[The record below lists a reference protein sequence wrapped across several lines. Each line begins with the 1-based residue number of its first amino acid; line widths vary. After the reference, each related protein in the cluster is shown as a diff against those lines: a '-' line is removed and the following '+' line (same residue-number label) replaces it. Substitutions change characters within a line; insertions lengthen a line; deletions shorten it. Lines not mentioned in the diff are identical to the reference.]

1 MLHILFCLLSK
12 DYNKTN
18 LQFKNLKLLTMNQL
32 KRLLLRK
39 CKSIS
44 FLILLQLFVIAA
56 SAQIKVSGKVTGPDG
71 KGVPSA
77 SVSIRN
83 TTFGAATD
91 ADGMYSITADLKP
104 ATYTIDYTGVGYKSK
119 EQSLI
124 VNNSV
129 AYTSD
134 IQLSEDALKMD
145 EVVVI
150 GSSLKQSRK
159 ELGNTVNSVSAKQL
173 INTGSGN
180 LSAALQGKVPG
191 AQITQTSGD
200 PSGGISIRMR
210 GTSTIKG
217 SSEPLYVI
225 DGVIV
230 SNATTNVTNLNVG
243 AGASAELGT
252 NRMADINPNDIEKI
266 DIIPGASASAIYGS
280 RASNGVVLITTKTG
294 KAGQL
299 KIDFGTSLISNSLR
313 KKVYISTYGK
323 QFGYAALR
331 LGNISNAGGPPTYT
345 GATTTYTRPDGQVRI
360 LATDL
365 VDVTRYDY
373 QDNIF
378 QKGMGTD
385 NYISLSGG
393 SEKTKYYFSGGYY
406 KNEGIIKNTDFR
418 RFNFKTRV
426 EQTINKYLTII
437 GGIAY
442 TNSFS
447 NEKPN
452 GNVFWSPINSI
463 NITNNLYDI
472 TQRDAAGNLKNVEPT
487 RVNPLSVVE
496 DMSLTQSVNRTI
508 SDIQVKIKPFKGL
521 SIDYILGIDNFSQ
534 EGRNLIERYPYIAA
548 QEGLGYVASALVNTF
563 LINNDVNISYQTKFK
578 TISSLTTAGFN
589 HQYQKITGLFNEGRD
604 LLNGITTINGAA
616 VKLDPRYVLDQRQ
629 IFGGF
634 LQQTFGYKNVFFLTA
649 AGRIDGSTSFPQ
661 DTRTYFYPKVSASWS
676 ISDMDFWKDLT
687 NSWFNSARVRASW
700 GVAGNLSGIGS
711 YDRFSNYLSS
721 NINGIATYNANT
733 ALGNGLVV
741 PERSSEFEFG
751 TDLSFFNNKLG
762 LVFTVY
768 NKKIVDNSLLVDRV
782 LAPSSG
788 GSTRTEN
795 VGNLTNKGWELGV
808 TATPVSGKNFNWTLF
823 GSVNR
828 NKNLVTASSQVSPV
842 ALANAGGSPSVIL
855 AGYPVGV
862 FYGNY
867 FERDAQGNLALD
879 AGGRPI
885 ASVNNPTAKVLL
897 RKALGDPN
905 PDWVISLNNSFE
917 YKKLSFSFLFDGA
930 LGQEVFN
937 ADRRTRQGVGIGDYS
952 EKEIKG
958 LLPRGYIFSIYNT
971 EEWRIESG
979 SYIKLREIALSYQ
992 LPSFA
997 KFIKSSSISLIGR
1010 NLVSFDDYDG
1020 YDPETNAG
1028 GNSSVLR
1035 GIDFGNVPIP
1045 KTFQLSFRASF

>member
-1 MLHILFCLLSK
+1 
-12 DYNKTN
+12 
-18 LQFKNLKLLTMNQL
+18 MNQL
-32 KRLLLRK
+32 QRLLLWK
-39 CKSIS
+39 CRRIS
-44 FLILLQLFVIAA
+44 FIFLLQLFALAA
-56 SAQIKVSGKVTGPDG
+56 TSQIKISGKVTGTDG
-71 KGVPSA
+71 KGIPSA
-77 SVSIRN
+77 SVAILN
-83 TTFGAATD
+83 TEIGTATD
-91 ADGMYSITADLKP
+91 ADGVYTINANLKP
-104 ATYTIDYTGVGYKSK
+104 GTYRIEFSGVGFKSK
-119 EQSLI
+119 EQSLSI
-124 VNNSV
+124 GSGVT
-129 AYTSD
+129 YTAD
-134 IQLSEDALKMD
+134 GQLSEDALKMD

-159 ELGNTVNSVSAKQL
+159 QLGNTVNSVSSKQL
-173 INTGSGN
+173 SNTGSGN
-180 LSAALQGKVPG
+180 LSASLQGKVPG

-225 DGVIV
+225 DGVII
-230 SNATTNVTNLNVG
+230 SNATTNVTNLNVA

-252 NRMADINPNDIEKI
+252 NRLADINPNDIEKI

-294 KAGQL
+294 KAGQF
-299 KIDFGTSLISNSLR
+299 KIDFGTSLISNALR

-345 GATTTYTRPDGQVRI
+345 GATTTYTRPDGQTRI

-373 QDNIF
+373 QDHIF
-378 QKGMGTD
+378 DKGLGTD

-426 EQTINKYLTII
+426 EQIVSKWLTII
-437 GGIAY
+437 GGVAY

-447 NEKPN
+447 NERPN
-452 GNVFWSPINSI
+452 GNVFWSPINSV
-463 NITNNLYDI
+463 NITNNIYDI

-487 RVNPLSVVE
+487 RVNPLSVIE

-534 EGRNLIERYPYIAA
+534 EGRNLIERYSYIAA
-548 QEGLGYVASALVNTF
+548 FEGLGYVSSALVNTF
-563 LINNDVNISYQTKFK
+563 LINNDVNISYQAKFK
-578 TISSLTTAGFN
+578 SISSLTTAGFN

-616 VKLDPRYVLDQRQ
+616 VKLDPRYTLDQRQ

-634 LQQTFGYKNVFFLTA
+634 LQQTFGFKNIFFLTA

-661 DTRTYFYPKVSASWS
+661 DTRTYFYPKLSGSWS
-676 ISDMDFWKDLT
+676 ISDMDFWK
-687 NSWFNSARVRASW
+687 NMKSSWFNSARLRASW
-700 GVAGNLSGIGS
+700 GLAGNLSGIGS
-711 YDRFSNYLSS
+711 YDRFSTYLSS
-721 NINGIATYNANT
+721 NINGIATYNVNT
-733 ALGNGLVV
+733 ALGNEFVE

-751 TDLSFFNNKLG
+751 TDLSFLNNKLG

-768 NKKIVDNSLLVDRV
+768 NKKIVDNSLLVDRI

-795 VGNLTNKGWELGV
+795 VGNLTNKGWELGL
-808 TATPVSGKNFNWTLF
+808 TATPISGKNFNWNIF

-828 NKNLVTASSQVSPV
+828 NTNLVTASSQVTPV
-842 ALANAGGSPSVIL
+842 ALANATGSPSVIL
-855 AGYPVGV
+855 AGHPVGV
-862 FYGNY
+862 FYANY
-867 FERDAQGNLALD
+867 FERDASGNLLLD

-885 ASVNNPTAKVLL
+885 AAVNNPTAKVLL

-905 PDWVISLNNSFE
+905 PDWVISMNNSFE
-917 YKKLSFSFLFDGA
+917 YKKLSFSFLLDGA

-952 EKEIKG
+952 EKEAKG
-958 LLPRGYIFSIYNT
+958 LIPRGYIFSIYNT
-971 EEWRIESG
+971 EEWRVESG

-1010 NLVSFDDYDG
+1010 NLISFDDYDG

-1045 KTFQLSFRASF
+1045 KTFQISFRASF

>member
-1 MLHILFCLLSK
+1 MKINTSRWLSK
-12 DYNKTN
+12 SKALAMFLFLN
-18 LQFKNLKLLTMNQL
+18 LVVGW
-32 KRLLLRK
+32 
-39 CKSIS
+39 S
-44 FLILLQLFVIAA
+44 F
-56 SAQIKVSGKVTGPDG
+56 AQVKISGKVTGKDG
-71 KGVPSA
+71 NGVSGIT
-77 SVSIRN
+77 VQVKN
-83 TTFGAATD
+83 TNIGTATD
-91 ADGMYSITADLKP
+91 AGGNYVLNATLKQGN
-104 ATYTIDYTGVGYKSK
+104 YVLEFSGVGFKNR
-119 EQSLI
+119 EQSI
-124 VNNSV
+124 QVGS
-129 AYTSD
+129 AESYTANAS
-134 IQLSEDALKMD
+134 LSGDALNMD

-150 GSSLKQSRK
+150 GSSLRQSRK
-159 ELGNTVNSVSAKQL
+159 QLGNTVNSVNSKQL
-173 INTGSGN
+173 VNSGSGN
-180 LSAALQGKVPG
+180 LSASLQGKVPG

-230 SNATTNVTNLNVG
+230 SNTTTNVTNLNVG
-243 AGASAELGT
+243 AGPQSEIGT
-252 NRMADINPNDIEKI
+252 NRLADINPNDIEKI

-294 KAGQL
+294 KSGQL
-299 KIDFGTSLISNSLR
+299 KIDFSTSIISNELR

-323 QFGYAALR
+323 QFGSAALR
-331 LGNISNAGGPPTYT
+331 LGNISNGP
-345 GATTTYTRPDGQVRI
+345 GNIITYTRPDGQLRN
-360 LATDL
+360 LSTDL

-373 QDNIF
+373 QDQIF
-378 QKGMGTD
+378 QKGLGTD

-406 KNEGIIKNTDFR
+406 KNEGIIRHTDFR
-418 RFNFKTRV
+418 RYNFKTRI
-426 EQTINKYLTII
+426 EQTINKYVTVI
-437 GGIAY
+437 GGLTYA
-442 TNSFS
+442 NSFS

-472 TQRDAAGNLKNVEPT
+472 TKRDVSGNLQGVEPT
-487 RVNPLSVVE
+487 RVNPLSVIE
-496 DMSLTQSVNRTI
+496 DMSLTQQVNRTI
-508 SDIQVKIKPFKGL
+508 GDIQIKLKPATGL
-521 SIDYILGIDNFSQ
+521 SIDYILGIDNISQ
-534 EGRNLIERYPYIAA
+534 EGRNLIKRYPYISA
-548 QEGLGYVASALVNTF
+548 QEGLGYVGNALVNTF

-578 TISSLTTAGFN
+578 TISSLTTVGFN

-604 LLNGITTINGAA
+604 LLNGITTINGAP
-616 VKLDPRYVLDQRQ
+616 VRPDPRYVSDERQ

-634 LQQTFGYKNVFFLTA
+634 VQQTFGYKNIFFLTG

-676 ISDMDFWKDLT
+676 LSDMDFWKQNSLLT
-687 NSWFNSARVRASW
+687 SARLRASW
-700 GVAGNLSGIGS
+700 GLAGNLSGIGT
-711 YDRFSNYLSS
+711 YDRFSTYLAS

-733 ALGNGLVV
+733 ALGNAFVQ

-751 TDLSFFNNKLG
+751 TDLSFLNNKLG

-795 VGNLTNKGWELGV
+795 VGNLTNKGWELGIR
-808 TATPVSGKNFNWTLF
+808 ANPVSGTNFKWDVSASINHN
-823 GSVNR
+823 V
-828 NKNLVTASSQVSPV
+828 NLVTASSQVTPV

-867 FERDAQGNLALD
+867 FERDASGNLTLD
-879 AGGRPI
+879 AVGRPVAAI
-885 ASVNNPTAKVLL
+885 NNPTAKVLL

-905 PDWVISLNNSFE
+905 PEWILSMGNNLE
-917 YKKLSFSFLFDGA
+917 YKKLSFSFLLDGA

-958 LLPRGYIFSIYNT
+958 QLPRGYIFSIYNT
-971 EEWRIESG
+971 EEWRVERG
-979 SYIKLREIALSYQ
+979 SYIKLREVALSYQ
-992 LPSFA
+992 LPSLA
-997 KFIKSSSISLIGR
+997 KFIKSSSLSIIGR
-1010 NLVSFDDYDG
+1010 NLISWDTYDG

-1045 KTFQLSFRASF
+1045 RTYQLTFRASF